1 MPNRYFE
8 IIGQTST
15 GIFAEVVEAKD
26 SQAALKI
33 GKPLVNALNYSPR
46 KITQWSVRPVTI

>member
-1 MPNRYFE
+1 MTSLYFE

-26 SQAALKI
+26 SQTALKI

-46 KITQWSVRPVTI
+46 KIMQWSVRPVTF